1 MRHEELAG
9 LGANLGCEAPRAF
22 ADQELVRQ
30 PLEHLPRDAH
40 RVEEPLQ
47 RSDGAGAQ
55 HRPIHDG
62 CVELDLAEEVRPAA
76 AADGPDVLVLLDEP
90 DSGLDRIEGRG
101 PLCDKARGDGDAGGA
116 LVVGDD
122 DYCCC
127 PGAAGRGQTFDLLLS
142 VLGKPRCP
150 PLRPGWARSRQTE
163 ARETS

>member
-1 MRHEELAG
+1 MRRAR
-9 LGANLGCEAPRAF
+9 PRPRGSASRRGRRS
-22 ADQELVRQ
+22 VR
-30 PLEHLPRDAH
+30 
-40 RVEEPLQ
+40 
-47 RSDGAGAQ
+47 
-55 HRPIHDG
+55 
-62 CVELDLAEEVRPAA
+62 
-76 AADGPDVLVLLDEP
+76 LVLLDEP

-116 LVVGDD
+116 LVVGDE

-127 PGAAGRGQTFDLLLS
+127 PGAAGRGQTIDLLLS